1 MQGTVKNFGKRYG
14 FICGEN
20 DKEYFVHYS
29 NLKAGYK
36 RLHSGD
42 YVEFTPEENDKGLI
56 AVNVVPVLT
65 LKMMK
70 DKARKENLYLKP
82 RKDMFGITV
91 WLVVD
96 QNDVIQA
103 GEQEGMSLR
112 ELNEYFS

>member
-1 MQGTVKNFGKRYG
+1 MQGTVKNFGKSYG

-65 LKMMK
+65 LKSTK
-70 DKARKENLYLKP
+70 REFIFEATKRY
-82 RKDMFGITV
+82 V
-91 WLVVD
+91 WNNSLV
-96 QNDVIQA
+96 
-103 GEQEGMSLR
+103 GCRSKR
-112 ELNEYFS
+112 CYSSRRTRRNES

>member
-1 MQGTVKNFGKRYG
+1 MLCQW
-14 FICGEN
+14 
-20 DKEYFVHYS
+20 
-29 NLKAGYK
+29 
-36 RLHSGD
+36 
-42 YVEFTPEENDKGLI
+42 
-56 AVNVVPVLT
+56 LT

>member
-1 MQGTVKNFGKRYG
+1 MQGTVKNFGKSYG
-14 FICGEN
+14 FIYGEN

-36 RLHSGD
+36 RLRSGD
-42 YVEFTPEENDKGLI
+42 YVEFTPEQNDKGFI
-56 AVNVVPVLT
+56 AVNVMPVLT

-70 DKARKENLYLKP
+70 NKARKENLDLKP
-82 RKDMFGITV
+82 IKNIFGVTV

-103 GEQEGMSLR
+103 GEQGMSLR

>member
-1 MQGTVKNFGKRYG
+1 MQGTVKNFGKSYG

-70 DKARKENLYLKP
+70 DKARK
-82 RKDMFGITV
+82 DMFGITV

>member
-1 MQGTVKNFGKRYG
+1 MQGTVKSFGKSYG
-14 FICGEN
+14 FIYGEN

-29 NLKAGYK
+29 NLKTGYK
-36 RLHSGD
+36 RLYSGE
-42 YVEFTPEENDKGLI
+42 YVEFIPEENDKGLI

-65 LKMMK
+65 LKMMR

-82 RKDMFGITV
+82 RKDMFGITN

-96 QNDVIQA
+96 QNDIIQA
-103 GEQEGMSLR
+103 GEQGMSLR

>member
-1 MQGTVKNFGKRYG
+1 MQGTVKNFGKSYG

-42 YVEFTPEENDKGLI
+42 YVEFTHEENDKGLI
-56 AVNVVPVLT
+56 ATNVMPVLT
-65 LKMMK
+65 LKMVK
-70 DKARKENLYLKP
+70 DKAKKENLYLKP
-82 RKDMFGITV
+82 RKDMFGVTV

-96 QNDVIQA
+96 QNDIIQA
-103 GEQEGMSLR
+103 GEQGMSLR

>member
-1 MQGTVKNFGKRYG
+1 MW
-14 FICGEN
+14 
-20 DKEYFVHYS
+20 S
-29 NLKAGYK
+29 
-36 RLHSGD
+36 LHQ
-42 YVEFTPEENDKGLI
+42 K
-56 AVNVVPVLT
+56 
-65 LKMMK
+65 KMMK